1 VARVEHTVVVERPP
15 HEVFD
20 FLTDLSNVPAW
31 QSGAVEVEEPGG
43 PVTVGTTYVQV
54 LQFLGRRF
62 EATLEVVELEPGRR
76 FSLRS
81 LTGPIPLEVRHS
93 LEPADGGT
101 RLTVVLEGKTG
112 GFFRLGEGLV
122 ERKAKRQ
129 IEQDF
134 GAFKAMVEA
143 RAGARA

>member
-15 HEVFD
+15 DEVFA
-20 FLTDLSNVPAW
+20 FLTDLSNVPEW
-31 QSGAVEVEEPGG
+31 QSGAVAVREPDGELG
-43 PVTVGTTYVQV
+43 VGTTYVQV

-62 EATLEVVELEPGRR
+62 EATLEVVEFEPGRR

-81 LTGPIPLEVRHS
+81 VSGPIPLEVRHA

-101 RLTVVLEGKTG
+101 RVTVVLEGKTG
-112 GFFRLGEGLV
+112 RFFRLGDGLV

-129 IEQDF
+129 VEQDF
-134 GAFKAMVEA
+134 AALKSIVEA
-143 RAGARA
+143 RTGAAA